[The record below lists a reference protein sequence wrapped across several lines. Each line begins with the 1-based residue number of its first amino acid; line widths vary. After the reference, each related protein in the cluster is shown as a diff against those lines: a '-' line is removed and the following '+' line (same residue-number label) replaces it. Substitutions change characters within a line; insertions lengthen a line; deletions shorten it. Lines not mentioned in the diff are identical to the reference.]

1 MTSEMPSTG
10 ERAFGSAE
18 MGTLSVL
25 CVASPG
31 AHCCWNPSLK
41 TKNSSNSVSLKLW
54 RPFPNLFRRVCGGSG
69 SFKEYPGLFSAPG
82 VQGGE
87 SSSRTR
93 RVTALIPQAAP
104 HRAGRESLWCS
115 LALREA
121 KQDSK
126 PWVWTKVQL
135 LAAASLGA
143 QPTDHRCP
151 WLGSAPTSYL

>member
-41 TKNSSNSVSLKLW
+41 TKNSSKSVFLKLW
-54 RPFPNLFRRVCGGSG
+54 RPFPNLSRRVCGGSG

-93 RVTALIPQAAP
+93 RVTALVPQAAP
-104 HRAGRESLWCS
+104 HRAGRESPLLVPGVFSCS
-115 LALREA
+115 QRGQAGQQTLGLDKGATPG
-121 KQDSK
+121 SCF
-126 PWVWTKVQL
+126 PWG
-135 LAAASLGA
+135 AA
-143 QPTDHRCP
+143 H
-151 WLGSAPTSYL
+151 